1 MLLRELFRKFE
12 KELAAVPPGK
22 LLVYGEIASRTR
34 VFGVEDLRALPVEF
48 QIPDVG
54 QYKSGFRGRG
64 VRLAGLLASCGPK
77 SGPLYLNAAS
87 RDGRKRLALWRMEVE
102 PLGLLV
108 YAEGPFR
115 LLLPGFHGPR
125 ECIEDLALLELSRT
139 AERERP

>member
-1 MLLRELFRKFE
+1 MLGLFRRFD

-22 LLVYGEIASRTR
+22 LRVCGEVEPRER
-34 VFGVEDLRALPVEF
+34 DFGVEDLRALPAEF

-64 VRLAGLLASCGPK
+64 ARLAGLLAVCGPK

-102 PLGLLV
+102 PLALLV
-108 YAEGPFR
+108 YDGGPFQ

-125 ECIEDLALLELSRT
+125 ECIEDLALLEISRT